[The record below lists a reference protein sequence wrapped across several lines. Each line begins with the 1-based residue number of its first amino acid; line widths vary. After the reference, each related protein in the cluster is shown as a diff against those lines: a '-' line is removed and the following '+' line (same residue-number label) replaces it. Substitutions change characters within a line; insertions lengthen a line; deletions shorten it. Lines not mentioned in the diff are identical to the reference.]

1 MNKKVTASDRLS
13 GTMILSAIGYGVIVL
28 GVGFTLNKQAPV
40 NPTLD
45 VILSPTTSATK
56 PENAD
61 FLAQAN
67 NQGGGNSTLAQRP
80 KDNQLSQIPQI
91 NSGEAPVQLQAQMSP
106 PEPEAI
112 QRTITA
118 NALSKQTVQRA
129 QEQKPNT
136 NEPLPISNEL
146 VEQSLALAK
155 LANEYNQKQSLQAKK
170 NNHKF
175 ITAST
180 REYTYAQYMN
190 TWVKKV
196 ERVGNANYPE
206 QALLNQLSG
215 QLILTVAIKKNGSIE
230 SITVVKSSGNK
241 VLDNAAVQ
249 IVKLAEPYAA
259 LPQTKEN
266 PSILHITRTWQF
278 IAGKSTLN

>member
-1 MNKKVTASDRLS
+1 MSIKITATDRLS
-13 GTMILSAIGYGVIVL
+13 GTMILSAIGYGVLVL
-28 GVGFTLNKQAPV
+28 GVGFTLNQQAKV

-45 VILSPTTSATK
+45 VILSPTSSTTK
-56 PENAD
+56 PNNPD
-61 FLAQAN
+61 FLAQTN
-67 NQGGGNSTLAQRP
+67 NQGGGSSDLAQRP

-91 NSGEAPVQLQAQMSP
+91 NPGESPIQLQAQMSP
-106 PEPEAI
+106 PEPEAV
-112 QRTITA
+112 QRSITS
-118 NALSKQTVQRA
+118 NTNSLQNVKRA
-129 QEQKPNT
+129 QEQKPNSM
-136 NEPLPISNEL
+136 EPLPISNEL
-146 VEQSLALAK
+146 VEQSLTLAK
-155 LANEYNQKQSLQAKK
+155 LANEYNDKQSLQAKK

-190 TWVKKV
+190 NWVKKV

-215 QLILTVAIKKNGSIE
+215 QLILTVAIKRNGTIE

-241 VLDNAAVQ
+241 VLDRAAVQ
-249 IVKLAEPYAA
+249 IVKLAEPFAA
-259 LPQTKEN
+259 LPQTQES

>member
-28 GVGFTLNKQAPV
+28 GVGFTLNQQAHV
-40 NPTLD
+40 SPTLD
-45 VILSPTTSATK
+45 VILSPTSSNNK
-56 PENAD
+56 PDHAD

-67 NQGGGNSTLAQRP
+67 NQGGGDSELAQRP

-91 NSGEAPVQLQAQMSP
+91 NPGEAPLQLQAQMSP
-106 PEPEAI
+106 PEPDAI
-112 QRTITA
+112 QRTITTTS
-118 NALSKQTVQRA
+118 LSTQSVKPA
-129 QEQKPNT
+129 QEQKPNN
-136 NEPLPISNEL
+136 NEPLPMSNDL
-146 VEQSLALAK
+146 IEQSLALAK
-155 LANEYNQKQSLQAKK
+155 LANEYNQKQTLQAKK

-180 REYTYAQYMN
+180 VEYTYAQYMN
-190 TWVKKV
+190 SWVKKV

-230 SITVVKSSGNK
+230 SITIVKSSGNK

-249 IVKLAEPYAA
+249 IVKLAEPFAV
-259 LPQTKEN
+259 LPKTKED

-278 IAGKSTLN
+278 IAGKSSLN